1 MNKLQQALQ
10 EWGKK
15 VCKECRA
22 FIDEGNTDQDFY
34 VFQTEIP
41 KESPELLLVGINPGG
56 SKSYKERGK
65 ERETID
71 DLTQGS
77 NIYRC
82 KKDNQWQ
89 SNALER
95 VSSLWEYIKD
105 DRVTG
110 INACYFNTRK
120 DSDLSKEIWDF
131 CAPLT
136 QELIEILKPK
146 RIIFLSTNEYHLRQ
160 AGVKQ
165 IKSIGAYVKEGIWQE
180 RKIYAIPNHR
190 FYRAYSYDNTK
201 KMSDI
206 LEAYIK

>member
-77 NIYRC
+77 NIY
-82 KKDNQWQ
+82 K
-89 SNALER
+89 
-95 VSSLWEYIKD
+95 
-105 DRVTG
+105 
-110 INACYFNTRK
+110 
-120 DSDLSKEIWDF
+120 
-131 CAPLT
+131 
-136 QELIEILKPK
+136 
-146 RIIFLSTNEYHLRQ
+146 
-160 AGVKQ
+160 
-165 IKSIGAYVKEGIWQE
+165 IG
-180 RKIYAIPNHR
+180 
-190 FYRAYSYDNTK
+190 RAHV
-201 KMSDI
+201 
-206 LEAYIK
+206 

>member
-71 DLTQGS
+71 DLTQ
-77 NIYRC
+77 
-82 KKDNQWQ
+82 
-89 SNALER
+89 
-95 VSSLWEYIKD
+95 
-105 DRVTG
+105 
-110 INACYFNTRK
+110 
-120 DSDLSKEIWDF
+120 DLISTDV
-131 CAPLT
+131 
-136 QELIEILKPK
+136 K
-146 RIIFLSTNEYHLRQ
+146 RITNGSPMHSNVSHLFGSTL
-160 AGVKQ
+160 
-165 IKSIGAYVKEGIWQE
+165 
-180 RKIYAIPNHR
+180 
-190 FYRAYSYDNTK
+190 
-201 KMSDI
+201 KMI
-206 LEAYIK
+206 V

>member
-22 FIDEGNTDQDFY
+22 FIDEGKTDQDFY
-34 VFQTEIP
+34 VFQTELP

-56 SKSYKERGK
+56 SKPYKERGK

-146 RIIFLSTNEYHLRQ
+146 RIIFLSIDEYHLRQ
-160 AGVKQ
+160 VGVKQ

-180 RKIYAIPNHR
+180 RKIYAIPNHG